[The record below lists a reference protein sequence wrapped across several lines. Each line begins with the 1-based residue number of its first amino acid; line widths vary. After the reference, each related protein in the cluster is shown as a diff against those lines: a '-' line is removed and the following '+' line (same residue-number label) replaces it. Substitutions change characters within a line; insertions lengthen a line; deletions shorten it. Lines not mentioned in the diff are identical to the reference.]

1 MKRTPRTEW
10 RSAGDEQRMMIWKI
24 VAYDNFYGMCLTV
37 SRKPSEFAPD
47 TFMYFLPD
55 DTDKDAPVM
64 LTFQKRG
71 QMTAQMQFEVVEAKG
86 NILLV
91 TPNILELGY
100 DKVNLFEV
108 HIKSDTA
115 IFNYTTRQG
124 TQRDFKFSLA
134 GFNERYLEQFI

>member
-37 SRKPSEFAPD
+37 SRKPDEFAPD

-55 DTDKDAPVM
+55 DADKDAPVM

-134 GFNERYLEQFI
+134 GFNESYLAMFI

>member
-1 MKRTPRTEW
+1 
-10 RSAGDEQRMMIWKI
+10 
-24 VAYDNFYGMCLTV
+24 
-37 SRKPSEFAPD
+37 
-47 TFMYFLPD
+47 
-55 DTDKDAPVM
+55 M

-91 TPNILELGY
+91 TPNILELGH

>member
-10 RSAGDEQRMMIWKI
+10 RSAGDEHRMMIWKI

-91 TPNILELGY
+91 TPNILELGH

>member
-10 RSAGDEQRMMIWKI
+10 RSASDEQRMMIWKI
-24 VAYDNFYGMCLTV
+24 VAYDTFYGMCLTV
-37 SRKPSEFAPD
+37 SRKPDEFAPD
-47 TFMYFLPD
+47 TFMYFLPGD
-55 DTDKDAPVM
+55 SDKDAPVM

-71 QMTAQMQFEVVEAKG
+71 QMTAQMQFEVVEANG

-108 HIKSDTA
+108 HIMSDTA

>member
-1 MKRTPRTEW
+1 
-10 RSAGDEQRMMIWKI
+10 
-24 VAYDNFYGMCLTV
+24 MCLTV
-37 SRKPSEFAPD
+37 SRKPNEFVPD

-55 DTDKDAPVM
+55 DADENVPVT

-91 TPNILELGY
+91 TPNILELGH

-115 IFNYTTRQG
+115 IFNYTTKQG

>member
-37 SRKPSEFAPD
+37 SRKPDEFAPD

-55 DTDKDAPVM
+55 DADKDAPVM

-134 GFNERYLEQFI
+134 GFNERYLAMFI

>member
-10 RSAGDEQRMMIWKI
+10 RSASDEQRMMIWKI

-91 TPNILELGY
+91 TPNILELGH

-134 GFNERYLEQFI
+134 GFNERYLAMFI

>member
-1 MKRTPRTEW
+1 
-10 RSAGDEQRMMIWKI
+10 
-24 VAYDNFYGMCLTV
+24 MCLTV
-37 SRKPSEFAPD
+37 SRKPDVFAPD

-55 DTDKDAPVM
+55 DTAKDAPVM

-91 TPNILELGY
+91 TPNILELGH

-134 GFNERYLEQFI
+134 GFNERYLAMFI

>member
-1 MKRTPRTEW
+1 
-10 RSAGDEQRMMIWKI
+10 
-24 VAYDNFYGMCLTV
+24 
-37 SRKPSEFAPD
+37 
-47 TFMYFLPD
+47 
-55 DTDKDAPVM
+55 M

-91 TPNILELGY
+91 TPNILELGH

-115 IFNYTTRQG
+115 FFNYTTKQG
-124 TQRDFKFSLA
+124 TQKDFKFSLA
-134 GFNERYLEQFI
+134 GFNERYLEQFV

>member
-1 MKRTPRTEW
+1 
-10 RSAGDEQRMMIWKI
+10 
-24 VAYDNFYGMCLTV
+24 MCLTV

-55 DTDKDAPVM
+55 DADKDAPVM

-91 TPNILELGY
+91 TPNILELGH

>member
-91 TPNILELGY
+91 TPNILELGH

-134 GFNERYLEQFI
+134 GFNERYLAMFI

>member
-134 GFNERYLEQFI
+134 GFNERYLAMFI

>member
-91 TPNILELGY
+91 TPNIIELGH

-134 GFNERYLEQFI
+134 GFNKRYLEQFI

>member
-10 RSAGDEQRMMIWKI
+10 KSAGDEQRMMIWKI

-37 SRKPSEFAPD
+37 SRKPDEFAPD

-55 DTDKDAPVM
+55 DADKDSPVM

-86 NILLV
+86 NVLLV
-91 TPNILELGY
+91 MPNILELGN